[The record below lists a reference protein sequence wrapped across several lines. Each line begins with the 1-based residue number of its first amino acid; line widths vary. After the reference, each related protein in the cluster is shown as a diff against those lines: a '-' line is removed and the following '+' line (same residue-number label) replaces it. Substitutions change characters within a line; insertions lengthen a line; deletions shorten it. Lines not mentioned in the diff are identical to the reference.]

1 MALDQHKDEDEEES
15 GMSFLDHLEA
25 LRFHLLRSIAAIL
38 ILTVAAFLAKDIVFG
53 IIILGPSKVDFITYR
68 LLCELS
74 NFLGISA
81 LCIDELPF
89 TIQSRQ
95 MTGQFTM
102 HMTSSFVVGFIVA
115 FPYVFWEIWRFIS
128 PGLYDKE
135 MNAAKGAVIF
145 VSFLFLTGAAFGYYI
160 LSPLSINFLANYQLD
175 PTILNEFDI
184 TSYVTTLTMLVLAS
198 AIMFQPPVV
207 IYFLSM
213 SGLVTSKMLK
223 EYRKHSIVI
232 ILIVSAIITPPD
244 VFSQLLIAMPI
255 LVLYEVGIGIAK
267 RLEKKRAIKKA
278 LEDAEDAL
286 REND

>member
-198 AIMFQPPVV
+198 AIMFQLPVV

>member
-1 MALDQHKDEDEEES
+1 MALDQYQEEEE

-25 LRFHLLRSIAAIL
+25 LRFHILRSVSAIL
-38 ILTVAAFLAKDIVFG
+38 IFTVIAFLAKDIVFG
-53 IIILGPSKVDFITYR
+53 IIILGPSKVDFLTYR
-68 LLCELS
+68 VLCDVANYL
-74 NFLGISA
+74 NIPA

-102 HMTSSFVVGFIVA
+102 HMTSSLVVGFVVA

-135 MNAAKGAVIF
+135 KNAARGAVFF
-145 VSFLFLTGAAFGYYI
+145 VSFLFLSGAAFGYYV

-198 AIMFQPPVV
+198 AIMFQLPVV
-207 IYFLSM
+207 VYFLSM
-213 SGLVTSKMLK
+213 SGLITSRMLK
-223 EYRKHSIVI
+223 EYRRHSIVV

-244 VFSQLLIAMPI
+244 VVSQLLIAMPI
-255 LVLYEVGIGIAK
+255 LVLYEVGIVLAK
-267 RLEKKRAIKKA
+267 RIEKQKALKRA
-278 LEDAEDAL
+278 LEEKE
-286 REND
+286 REAGDQD